1 LNNIVLGELS
11 LYSVI
16 VISLI
21 LLLSATT
28 TVRVL
33 ALSENIVNSELE
45 TAQNEKLL
53 FPKSMFPQSDA
64 YKGGWAAGFL
74 GQPFK
79 GHHTQDYIYG
89 FLNGTSTYVYNYN
102 DTGGGHNLDWY
113 IGFHNGAAVA
123 DDQYQK
129 GGNFNGGG
137 GCCGG
142 HGKEYCLGYKAGYNR
157 DANALG

>member
-79 GHHTQDYIYG
+79 GHQ
-89 FLNGTSTYVYNYN
+89 
-102 DTGGGHNLDWY
+102 
-113 IGFHNGAAVA
+113 IGNR
-123 DDQYQK
+123 
-129 GGNFNGGG
+129 
-137 GCCGG
+137 
-142 HGKEYCLGYKAGYNR
+142 CLGIVQH
-157 DANALG
+157 DALEL